1 MDTPDVQA
9 MSPPRASALVLPD
22 SPASEP
28 DTLPPYRIVFRV
40 LFGIGL
46 VLALCPPVYWIATD
60 AVSMFV
66 YVLGTGAFLC
76 AAIIAMFVVE
86 SRYLRSHDLEEQ

>member
-1 MDTPDVQA
+1 
-9 MSPPRASALVLPD
+9 
-22 SPASEP
+22 
-28 DTLPPYRIVFRV
+28 
-40 LFGIGL
+40 
-46 VLALCPPVYWIATD
+46 
-60 AVSMFV
+60 MFV